1 MPFMQDVQQDL
12 LGKRMIRLIRKI
24 KHISQNLYL
33 ALLKR
38 KKLELKSLDNA
49 ALVMLAADYNNL
61 GDIAITYAQKSF
73 LRNVYKD
80 KDIIEIPV
88 NDTVKVYL
96 DMKKK
101 ITPNTIITI
110 IGGGNTGDKYE
121 LIERYRRFIIRHFKT
136 NKIIIFPQT
145 INFSKTKYGNCSL
158 NKSIRDYSKNSKLL
172 ICARE
177 SKSES
182 IYKKLFRNQIMLI
195 PDIVFSLSFKH
206 SKKRSGVLFLMR
218 NDGEKNIKDSDEQE
232 LVKAV
237 SKKHNNIFIS
247 DTCVKNF
254 EYKDRTKLMFKK
266 IYEISSKK
274 VIITD
279 RLHGMI
285 FSYITN
291 TPCIVLQNNN
301 HKILMTYNDWLSNCN
316 YIKLIQEYN
325 LEKILKTLD
334 SLYKL
339 EKIDKA
345 KAIKVKHD
353 MLRKK
358 LKLID
363 NK

>member
-1 MPFMQDVQQDL
+1 
-12 LGKRMIRLIRKI
+12 MIRLIKKI

-33 ALLKR
+33 ALFKK
-38 KKLELKSLDNA
+38 KKLESKSLDNTV
-49 ALVMLAADYNNL
+49 LVMLAADYNNL
-61 GDIAITYAQKSF
+61 GDIAITYAQKRF
-73 LRNVYKD
+73 LKNVYKN

-101 ITPNTIITI
+101 ITPNTVITI

-145 INFSKTKYGNCSL
+145 IDFSKTKYGKHSL
-158 NKSIRDYSKNSKLL
+158 SKSMRDYSKNSKLL

-182 IYKKLFRNQIMLI
+182 IYKKLFKNKITLI
-195 PDIVFSLSFKH
+195 PDIVFSLSFNH

-218 NDGEKNIKDSDEQE
+218 DDGEKSIKDSDEQE
-232 LVKAV
+232 LIEAV
-237 SKKHNNIFIS
+237 SRKYNNTSIS

-254 EYKDRTKLMFKK
+254 DYKNRYKLLFKK
-266 IYEISSKK
+266 IHEISSKK
-274 VIITD
+274 VVITD

-301 HKILMTYNDWLSNCN
+301 HKILMTYNDWLSKCN
-316 YIKLIQEYN
+316 FIKLIQNYN
-325 LEKILKTLD
+325 LENILKTLD

-339 EKIDKA
+339 KKINNTET
-345 KAIKVKHD
+345 IKKKHNI
-353 MLRKK
+353 LGKK
-358 LKLID
+358 LKLFD
-363 NK
+363 GK